1 LNLTVTFFLV
11 GSGASL
17 FGDGIVDDV
26 VLDSTATIIS
36 ARKRK
41 IWKEK
46 LTSNLFFEAHN
57 ENNTFKEARN
67 LIRKVDLTCLLCDV
81 VRRRTTTQI
90 TEDEVGFI
98 KKQNSIIIKQLIF
111 SGFTLSTVLNL
122 QWNNY
127 AVINKNCY
135 IRMFC
140 KGFRKI
146 ANLSYHWKFNKYY
159 PNGPNVTVVQYYIF
173 FL

>member
-1 LNLTVTFFLV
+1 
-11 GSGASL
+11 
-17 FGDGIVDDV
+17 
-26 VLDSTATIIS
+26 
-36 ARKRK
+36 
-41 IWKEK
+41 
-46 LTSNLFFEAHN
+46 
-57 ENNTFKEARN
+57 
-67 LIRKVDLTCLLCDV
+67 
-81 VRRRTTTQI
+81 
-90 TEDEVGFI
+90 
-98 KKQNSIIIKQLIF
+98 
-111 SGFTLSTVLNL
+111 LSTVLNL

>member
-1 LNLTVTFFLV
+1 
-11 GSGASL
+11 
-17 FGDGIVDDV
+17 
-26 VLDSTATIIS
+26 
-36 ARKRK
+36 
-41 IWKEK
+41 

-122 QWNNY
+122 Q
-127 AVINKNCY
+127 
-135 IRMFC
+135 
-140 KGFRKI
+140 
-146 ANLSYHWKFNKYY
+146 
-159 PNGPNVTVVQYYIF
+159 
-173 FL
+173 